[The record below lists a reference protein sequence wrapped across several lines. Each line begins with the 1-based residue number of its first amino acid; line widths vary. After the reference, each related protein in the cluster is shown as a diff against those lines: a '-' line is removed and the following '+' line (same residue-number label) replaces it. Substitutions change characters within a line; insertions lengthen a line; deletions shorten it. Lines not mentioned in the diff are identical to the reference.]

1 MTTNNSILRIRYSKL
16 GKVRYTSHRDTARIW
31 ERTLRKVGM
40 PVAYSEGFSPRPKLG
55 FGLALPTGYESA
67 GEYLDITVA
76 APDEL
81 DGALVGVGLADGRRF
96 DIESLSQ
103 LLSQALPDGIDVQA
117 VEVLENRGESLQEQI
132 VMCGWEFE
140 ISDLEPED
148 ARAAVTRVLES
159 VSLQT
164 TREHKGA
171 ERTEDIRPSIHR
183 LEVIG
188 PSDWGTWLQADLS
201 AKPRVV
207 RPSELVPV
215 LAPGSE
221 LTRAKRT
228 HQWKEQAGSHLEP
241 LAPVAPLAPHAM
253 VRAS

>member
-81 DGALVGVGLADGRRF
+81 DGALVGVGLADGRHF
-96 DIESLSQ
+96 DIESLPQ

-148 ARAAVTRVLES
+148 VDRLMSQLRLLKSSVTRSQE
-159 VSLQT
+159 QK
-164 TREHKGA
+164 TR
-171 ERTEDIRPSIHR
+171 D
-183 LEVIG
+183 
-188 PSDWGTWLQADLS
+188 
-201 AKPRVV
+201 
-207 RPSELVPV
+207 
-215 LAPGSE
+215 
-221 LTRAKRT
+221 T
-228 HQWKEQAGSHLEP
+228 HS
-241 LAPVAPLAPHAM
+241 
-253 VRAS
+253 